1 MWGGYMGYGPWG
13 SGGIVMEL
21 FMGFFWIVAVV
32 AVGALLWTALHKSS
46 AGATPHGSGSALR
59 ILEERYAR
67 GEIGK
72 EEFEQKRRDLRH

>member
-13 SGGIVMEL
+13 SGGVLMMV
-21 FMGFFWIVAVV
+21 FMGLFWIVLLI
-32 AVGALLWTALHKSS
+32 AVGAIVWAVLHRGS
-46 AGATPHGSGSALR
+46 AGISRSDSGSALR

-72 EEFEQKRRDLRH
+72 DEFDQKRRDLQR

>member
-13 SGGIVMEL
+13 SGGILMAILMGL
-21 FMGFFWIVAVV
+21 FWLVPLV
-32 AVGALLWTALHKSS
+32 AVGAIAWAVLHKGS
-46 AGATPHGSGSALR
+46 AGMTHSDSGSALR

-72 EEFEQKRRDLRH
+72 EEFEQKRRDIRR

>member
-13 SGGIVMEL
+13 SGGILMAI
-21 FMGFFWIVAVV
+21 FMGLFWLVPLV
-32 AVGALLWTALHKSS
+32 AVGAVAWAVLHKRS
-46 AGATPHGSGSALR
+46 ASQPQSNSGSALR

-72 EEFEQKRRDLRH
+72 DEFEQKRRDLQH